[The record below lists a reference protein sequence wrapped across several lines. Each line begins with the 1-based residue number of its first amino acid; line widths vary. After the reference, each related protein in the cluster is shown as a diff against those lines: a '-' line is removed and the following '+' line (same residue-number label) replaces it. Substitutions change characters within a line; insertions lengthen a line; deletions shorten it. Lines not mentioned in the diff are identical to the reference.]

1 MAVLGPVLMVQ
12 QATQKRF
19 SRPFMWGQDAV
30 PLAESP
36 YLLHPVETGT
46 AGLYKSPVAILVR
59 AAAPLSVVARA
70 LTDLQGCSWGTYQGL
85 LPAMPLS
92 A

>member
-1 MAVLGPVLMVQ
+1 MAVLGPVLLLQ
-12 QATQKRF
+12 RAARKRF
-19 SRPFMWGQDAV
+19 SRPFSSGQDAV

-59 AAAPLSVVARA
+59 AAAPIGRLVG
-70 LTDLQGCSWGTYQGL
+70 Q
-85 LPAMPLS
+85 
-92 A
+92 

>member
-1 MAVLGPVLMVQ
+1 LGLPR
-12 QATQKRF
+12 RF
-19 SRPFMWGQDAV
+19 SRPAMWGQDAV

-59 AAAPLSVVARA
+59 AAIPISWAAGT
-70 LTDLQGCSWGTYQGL
+70 LTDLQGCSCGNCYAAL
-85 LPAMPLS
+85 ECS
-92 A
+92 